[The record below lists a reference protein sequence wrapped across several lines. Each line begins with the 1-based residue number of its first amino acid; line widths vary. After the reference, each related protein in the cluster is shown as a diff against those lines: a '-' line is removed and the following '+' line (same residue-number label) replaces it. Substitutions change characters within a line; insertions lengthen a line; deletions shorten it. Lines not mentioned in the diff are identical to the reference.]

1 MTGVQTCALPIF
13 QDDPDPVG
21 GVAFEEDELILRVS
35 PCPRVQADEQGGQL
49 MAGDAREERVMLKGE
64 IAAIHGLPPFRSPD
78 SPESELD
85 FQQNYT
91 TAAIEG
97 EGWT

>member
-1 MTGVQTCALPIF
+1 MAS
-13 QDDPDPVG
+13 D
-21 GVAFEEDELILRVS
+21 AHEE
-35 PCPRVQADEQGGQL
+35 Q
-49 MAGDAREERVMLKGE
+49 VMLKGE

-91 TAAIEG
+91 TAAIGG

>member
-1 MTGVQTCALPIF
+1 M
-13 QDDPDPVG
+13 
-21 GVAFEEDELILRVS
+21 ILRVS
-35 PCPRVQADEQGGQL
+35 PCPHVQADEQGGQL

-91 TAAIEG
+91 TAAIGG